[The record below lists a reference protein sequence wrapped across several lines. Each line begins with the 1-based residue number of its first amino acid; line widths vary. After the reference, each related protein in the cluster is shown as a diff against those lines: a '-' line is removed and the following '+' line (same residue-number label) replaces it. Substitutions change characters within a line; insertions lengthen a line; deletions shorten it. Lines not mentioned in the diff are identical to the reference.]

1 MGTCIDHDRKPK
13 SIVDETL
20 YRKFFEVEKRHWW
33 FVARSRIVLDLI
45 QHRLRIPA
53 GAAVLDIGCGT
64 GAILQ
69 SLSRRYNATGLD
81 QSPLAID
88 LCHQQGIKNALLG
101 GFEVLPDPQ
110 QRFDLITLL
119 DVIEHL
125 DDDLGLLQSCHDRL
139 SPGGMVLVTV
149 PAWPSLWSK
158 HDDLNHHRRRYRRG
172 PLRDVLERAG
182 FEVPWISYYNSVLF
196 PLALAH
202 RLLERLRPDRP
213 DRALEIPSSGFN
225 RLLTSL
231 FAAERCWLRVG
242 RFPAGL
248 SLMAVGGKPIG

>member
-1 MGTCIDHDRKPK
+1 M
-13 SIVDETL
+13 DETL

-45 QHRLRIPA
+45 HQRLRIPA

-69 SLSRRYNATGLD
+69 ALSQRYNAIGLD
-81 QSPLAID
+81 QSPLAIQ

-101 GFEVLPDPQ
+101 GFDVLPDPN
-110 QRFDLITLL
+110 QRFDLIALL

-125 DDDLGLLQSCHDRL
+125 DDDLGLLKACRERL
-139 SPGGMVLVTV
+139 SPRGSVIVTV

-158 HDDLNHHRRRYRRG
+158 HDDLNHHRRRYRRQQ
-172 PLRDVLERAG
+172 LRDVLQCAG
-182 FEVPWISYYNSVLF
+182 FEMPWISYYNTILF
-196 PLALAH
+196 PLALMH

-213 DRALEIPSSGFN
+213 DRALEIPSQGLN
-225 RLLTSL
+225 WALTAV
-231 FAAERCWLRVG
+231 FAAERRWLRFG

-248 SLMAVGGKPIG
+248 SLIAVGRKPLD